1 MAEDGIRC
9 VGIDGTYSF
18 ELTKGA
24 SVRDL
29 AAQVCFRSP
38 GDSSPSRIGYRR
50 PCGHACIAVQ
60 RNVIAHD
67 TRPRPI

>member
-1 MAEDGIRC
+1 MAKDDDGIRC

-29 AAQVCFRSP
+29 AAQVP
-38 GDSSPSRIGYRR
+38 P
-50 PCGHACIAVQ
+50 
-60 RNVIAHD
+60 
-67 TRPRPI
+67 TR